1 MKKRMLPILLT
12 GTMMAAVPT
21 VVSAEDN
28 VTIRWFQGLVEY
40 SEQINKLADAY
51 EDEHPNVTIEVEVIG
66 DDYTDLLKAK
76 AASGDMPDIFMTG
89 GFNEIKSYQEYIAD
103 ISDQPFVENIS
114 DAALSAVSLDDKVVG
129 FPVQMSGYG
138 VVYNKAIF
146 DEYNLEIPTTVSEL
160 KSVCETLKEN
170 GVTPFTNQFRDDWLL
185 GQLFNYGFAN
195 MDDTKGFIEKLDS
208 GEAKMADSEE
218 IQDLMNVLDLM
229 LEYGQEKPLD
239 ASLNEAESM
248 FALGES
254 AMMFEGIWTYD
265 TIKQISPD
273 IEVGLFALPITDNA
287 EDTVMATNVNGVLHV
302 SSSSENQDVAEDI
315 LNWMVTSD
323 AGRDILLNDCQIIPA
338 FKEMDFEGSNT
349 LSSDVL
355 TYITDGK
362 TGIWSWN
369 LWPDGYYN
377 ESGKKLQEYISGGNG
392 DAQATLTAMDE
403 LWTKMAA
410 ARQ

>member
-1 MKKRMLPILLT
+1 
-12 GTMMAAVPT
+12 
-21 VVSAEDN
+21 
-28 VTIRWFQGLVEY
+28 
-40 SEQINKLADAY
+40 
-51 EDEHPNVTIEVEVIG
+51 
-66 DDYTDLLKAK
+66 
-76 AASGDMPDIFMTG
+76 
-89 GFNEIKSYQEYIAD
+89 
-103 ISDQPFVENIS
+103 
-114 DAALSAVSLDDKVVG
+114 
-129 FPVQMSGYG
+129 
-138 VVYNKAIF
+138 
-146 DEYNLEIPTTVSEL
+146 
-160 KSVCETLKEN
+160 
-170 GVTPFTNQFRDDWLL
+170 
-185 GQLFNYGFAN
+185 
-195 MDDTKGFIEKLDS
+195 
-208 GEAKMADSEE
+208 
-218 IQDLMNVLDLM
+218 
-229 LEYGQEKPLD
+229 
-239 ASLNEAESM
+239 M

-338 FKEMDFEGSNT
+338 FKEMNFEGSNT
-349 LSSDVL
+349 LSNDVL
-355 TYITDGK
+355 TYINDGK